1 MGRLSFCVRT
11 EIPLDTTTLLIVILL
26 ILILFGGG
34 YYGRVWSRMV
44 AYGRV
49 WSRMVAVVGG
59 SFAIARTMP
68 LALIIASMEKEAGDA
83 ERMEPRCYHGPS
95 EQVRTPG
102 VRCAKGPPSSA
113 GERGPRPSVIDTR
126 WRELL
131 AEIKKRGRCGS
142 QLSPRALGFRGS
154 LTLGQPPSSAVQV
167 VLCQDSARASSPRQC
182 ACFNSG
188 TI

>member
-34 YYGRVWSRMV
+34 Y
-44 AYGRV
+44 YGRV